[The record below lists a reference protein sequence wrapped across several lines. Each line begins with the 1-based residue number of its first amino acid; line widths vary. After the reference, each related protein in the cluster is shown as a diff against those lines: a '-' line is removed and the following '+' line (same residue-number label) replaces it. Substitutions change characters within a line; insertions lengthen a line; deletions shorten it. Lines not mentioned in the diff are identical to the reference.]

1 MPQTE
6 GAQFPFW
13 SADSRSIGFFASGK
27 LYRID
32 IKGGPPQALA
42 DAPNPRGGTWN
53 ANGVIVFAPLPSGPL
68 MRTAASGA
76 DPEAVTMLV
85 PGQVGH
91 RFPQFL
97 PDGRRFLFNA
107 MGDAEREGIY
117 LGALD
122 GGDPKRLTTSDTV
135 GRYLEPSRVAYERA
149 GTLVARRLDLD
160 REELTGDP
168 ETLATPIGVDPS
180 STPGFS
186 VSTEGRVAYRASAAD
201 RRQLAWYDRSGKVL
215 TMISEPDV
223 NDLRDPELAPE
234 GRRVAVDRT
243 VQGNR
248 DIWLMNL
255 ERSGRIRFTFDGAV
269 DAGPVWSP
277 DGTKIAFLSAR
288 KGKTDLYVRPSNSG
302 TTEELLLETP
312 NDKWTQDWSRD
323 GRYLLY
329 REQDPKTGFDLKA
342 LTMTGGERTSIAVAN
357 TRFEERYGQFS
368 PDGRW
373 VAYATDESG
382 RFEIVVQPFPHATEK
397 WPVSTGGGSQP
408 RWRADGKELYFV
420 APDGTLMAT
429 SIIASGSRL
438 EVGAPAVL
446 FQARFQGG
454 STANPAKHQYA
465 VSRDG
470 RFLINR
476 PTEDATLSPITLIL
490 NWRAKP

>member
-1 MPQTE
+1 
-6 GAQFPFW
+6 
-13 SADSRSIGFFASGK
+13 
-27 LYRID
+27 L
-32 IKGGPPQALA
+32 
-42 DAPNPRGGTWN
+42 
-53 ANGVIVFAPLPSGPL
+53 
-68 MRTAASGA
+68 
-76 DPEAVTMLV
+76 
-85 PGQVGH
+85 
-91 RFPQFL
+91 
-97 PDGRRFLFNA
+97 
-107 MGDAEREGIY
+107 
-117 LGALD
+117 
-122 GGDPKRLTTSDTV
+122 LTT
-135 GRYLEPSRVAYERA
+135 
-149 GTLVARRLDLD
+149 
-160 REELTGDP
+160 
-168 ETLATPIGVDPS
+168 
-180 STPGFS
+180 
-186 VSTEGRVAYRASAAD
+186 
-201 RRQLAWYDRSGKVL
+201 
-215 TMISEPDV
+215 ISEPDA
-223 NDLRDPELAPE
+223 NDLRDPELAPD

-248 DIWLMNL
+248 DIWLMDA

-269 DAGPVWSP
+269 DAGPIWSP
-277 DGTKIAFLSAR
+277 DATKIAFLSAR
-288 KGKTDLYVRPSNSG
+288 KGKSDLYVRPSNSG

-342 LTMTGGERTSIAVAN
+342 LAMTGSERTTIPVAN

-382 RFEIVVQPFPHATEK
+382 QFEIVVQAFPHATEK

-408 RWRADGKELYFV
+408 RWRADGKELYFI
-420 APDGTLMAT
+420 ASDGTLMAT

-476 PTEDATLSPITLIL
+476 PTEDTTLSPITLIL